1 MDDNLSPAPESDA
14 GAPPPAETEAPHA
27 PEQAAGKK
35 ARARRTLWMYALAGA
50 VSAGAALG
58 ISELVSG
65 FNLSAPSLVLAVGDA
80 FIDVTPPIL
89 KDWAVDVF
97 GANDKNILI
106 GGMVVVTLLLGG
118 AVGMISRRL
127 PWVGAVAFAAF
138 GALGFWLG
146 NDVPLSETALTA
158 ISAAA
163 AAVSGFASL
172 LILRRLIEKGNRPDR
187 AAAAAAA
194 PPSSDRRV
202 FLAATAGTAAVAAGA
217 AVMGRSWTERS
228 RMRAASRDEVA
239 QQGLPRAAERIPDP
253 SPSQISA
260 APGVSPLVTPIAE
273 FYKVDTALGIPA
285 VDLDSWTLNIRGL
298 VDRPLQLTYQQIMSQ
313 PMVERYITLA
323 CVSNR
328 VGGELVGNAKWLGVP
343 LRTLVEEAGV
353 RAEGTQLI
361 GRSVDDF
368 TVGFPTAALFDGR
381 EALLAVGMNDE
392 VLPFKHGFPARLVV
406 SGLYGYVSA
415 TKWLSEI
422 EFARWEDF
430 DAYWVPRGWAKE
442 APIKTQSRID
452 FPRPGQVNAGPITV
466 AGVAWAQSRGIT
478 RVQVAVDGGPWRE
491 AQLPDELSIDSWRQ
505 WSAEETLLPGRH
517 RIMVRAADDSGEFQT
532 AERTPVRPDGATGYH
547 TIDVN
552 AV

>member
-1 MDDNLSPAPESDA
+1 MDENLPTPPEAAEEPSSPDEAE
-14 GAPPPAETEAPHA
+14 GARH
-27 PEQAAGKK
+27 PEQAAEQP
-35 ARARRTLWMYALAGA
+35 ARRTGWMYALAGA

-65 FNLSAPSLVLAVGDA
+65 FNLSAPSLVLAVGNA
-80 FIDVTPPIL
+80 FIDITPAWL

-106 GGMVVVTLLLGG
+106 GGMIAVTLLLGG
-118 AVGMISRRL
+118 AVGMIARRL
-127 PWVGAVAFAAF
+127 PWIGAAAFAVF

-146 NDVPLSETALTA
+146 IETPLAGTALTA
-158 ISAAA
+158 
-163 AAVSGFASL
+163 L
-172 LILRRLIEKGNRPDR
+172 

-194 PPSSDRRV
+194 SGFACLLILRHLIEKGNIPGRPSLTDPAMLSSAGRRN
-202 FLAATAGTAAVAAGA
+202 FLAGTAGAAAIAAGS
-217 AVMGRSWTERS
+217 AVLGRSWTERS
-228 RMRAASRDEVA
+228 RIQVSTYEEVVLPGASD
-239 QQGLPRAAERIPDP
+239 PIPDP
-253 SPSQISA
+253 LPSQLSTA
-260 APGVSPLVTPIAE
+260 TGVSPLITPIEE

-285 VDLDSWTLNIRGL
+285 VDLDSWTLSMTGL
-298 VDRPLQLTYQQIMSQ
+298 VDRPLQLTYEQIMSQ

-328 VGGELVGNAKWLGVP
+328 VGGELVGNAKWLGIP

-353 RAEGTQLI
+353 RPEGTQLI
-361 GRSVDDF
+361 GRSVDGF
-368 TVGFPTAALFDGR
+368 TVGFPTEAVFDGR

-392 VLPFKHGFPARLVV
+392 TLPFKHGFPARLVV

-452 FPRPGQVNAGPITV
+452 SPRPGPVDAGPVTI

-478 RVQVAVDGGPWRE
+478 RVEVAVDDGPWRE

-505 WSAEETLLPGRH
+505 WSIEQTLSPGRH
-517 RIMVRAADDSGEFQT
+517 RIMVRAADDSGQFQT

-552 AV
+552 AA